1 MKRIVAL
8 VVILTAGAVMAQVPD
23 GAQQAE
29 ITFSVANPNVEP
41 AHYSL
46 TIRED
51 GTGEYKAT
59 YTPSGQD
66 TAAAPVNRPIRV
78 NNPLLSEAFAVAR
91 KDHFFAMNC
100 RGHHPKVAFS
110 GEKTLTYSGPDGKGS
125 CTLNFSQKKEINDVT
140 SKLMAVAYTLA
151 IGSELKREH
160 RYDRLSLDSE
170 LSSLEEAVQNR
181 QALELGNIAPTLES
195 IAADGT
201 VMHRARARAK
211 KLLHEASVTR

>member
-59 YTPSGQD
+59 YTPSG
-66 TAAAPVNRPIRV
+66 
-78 NNPLLSEAFAVAR
+78 
-91 KDHFFAMNC
+91 
-100 RGHHPKVAFS
+100 
-110 GEKTLTYSGPDGKGS
+110 
-125 CTLNFSQKKEINDVT
+125 
-140 SKLMAVAYTLA
+140 
-151 IGSELKREH
+151 
-160 RYDRLSLDSE
+160 
-170 LSSLEEAVQNR
+170 
-181 QALELGNIAPTLES
+181 
-195 IAADGT
+195 
-201 VMHRARARAK
+201 
-211 KLLHEASVTR
+211 